1 MNCQRCNKPQIV
13 TITAKCS
20 DCCFVDYPDGR
31 EHQGYVPNDLGPIG
45 SGDYVEM
52 AYCLNCGQI
61 QGTFPV
67 AP

>member
-52 AYCLNCGQI
+52 AYCYLTISSSSQVFKAI
-61 QGTFPV
+61 
-67 AP
+67 